1 MKNRRD
7 FLKFLSIATV
17 GSTNPAAFASSESAF
32 AGKFLV
38 TVQAIGGWD
47 VSSFCDPKEN
57 QAGEQEITT
66 WSREA
71 VALKAGNISYA
82 PFARNETFF
91 TKHAHRTLVIN
102 CVDAQTNAHDIGT
115 LTNWSGRTASGF
127 PTLPSLY
134 SATFAPE
141 KPM

>member
-57 QAGEQEITT
+57 Q
-66 WSREA
+66 
-71 VALKAGNISYA
+71 
-82 PFARNETFF
+82 
-91 TKHAHRTLVIN
+91 
-102 CVDAQTNAHDIGT
+102 IG
-115 LTNWSGRTASGF
+115 
-127 PTLPSLY
+127 
-134 SATFAPE
+134 
-141 KPM
+141 